1 MALENA
7 VAFLAVLTTHEN
19 SPALDCRE
27 KNSRHPGERREI
39 RRRSWCPRRTSGT
52 WSPSIYTGK
61 TQFFNDINEGSGELS
76 TQNQLRSHLI

>member
-39 RRRSWCPRRTSGT
+39 RAEVGGPDAPLEPGVLPFTRERLNFLM
-52 WSPSIYTGK
+52 I
-61 TQFFNDINEGSGELS
+61 
-76 TQNQLRSHLI
+76 

>member
-7 VAFLAVLTTHEN
+7 VAFLAVLTRHEN

-39 RRRSWCPRRTSGT
+39 RAEAGAPDAPLEPGVLPFTRERLKFLMIQTRV
-52 WSPSIYTGK
+52 
-61 TQFFNDINEGSGELS
+61 SGELS
-76 TQNQLRSHLI
+76 TQNQL